1 MIEKRRYVRTST
13 VFPVEIEILPQAG
26 EKGSVFLLQAF
37 TRDVS
42 AGGMCLEVK
51 VFRHEIESQL
61 SVPNP
66 PALALT
72 IDPPHSA
79 YPIKA
84 MAKIAWMK
92 RRDDPAPLRYLIGVN
107 YTAIDE
113 RDRARLI
120 GYAHRLKW
128 MPRLAALSGFIL
140 ISLLAALF
148 VHDQKLI
155 SENQSI
161 TKRLSSCIEKISDVS
176 AGS

>member
-1 MIEKRRYVRTST
+1 MIEKRRYVRTNT
-13 VFPVEIEILPQAG
+13 VFPVEVEILPQAG

-61 SVPNP
+61 SGPNP

-72 IDPPHSA
+72 IDPPRSI

-92 RRDDPAPLRYLIGVN
+92 RRDDPAPLRYFIGVN

-113 RDRARLI
+113 KDRARII

-128 MPRLAALSGFIL
+128 VPRLTMFAGLLL
-140 ISLLAALF
+140 ISLLVVLF
-148 VHDQKLI
+148 IHDQKLV

-161 TKRLSSCIEKISDVS
+161 IKQLSNCVEKISDVS